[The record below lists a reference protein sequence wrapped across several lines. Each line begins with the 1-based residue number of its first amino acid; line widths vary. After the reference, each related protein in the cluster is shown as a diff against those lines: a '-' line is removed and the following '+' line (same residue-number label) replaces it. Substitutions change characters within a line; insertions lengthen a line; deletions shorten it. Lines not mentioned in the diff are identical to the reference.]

1 MTATSHADTLDETPW
16 RNADMLHAGHQSPGL
31 DGHRDAPPGGN
42 QHYTVIL
49 TSGAEDGGKRATL
62 AASMACTALSMDLR
76 THLFLVGDGS
86 YWAYEGHADGIQVVG
101 FPALEELL
109 DSFVLLGGSLAICS
123 TCDQVL
129 CHASGG
135 SDRPLRRRAG
145 AQIQGMAALMEPLMR
160 GQAVTF

>member
-1 MTATSHADTLDETPW
+1 MITTSHANAPEEALW
-16 RNADMLHAGHQSPGL
+16 RNPDLPRA
-31 DGHRDAPPGGN
+31 APPAGN
-42 QHYTVIL
+42 HYTVIL

-86 YWAYEGHADGIQVVG
+86 YWAYEGHADGIQVAG

-109 DSFVLLGGSLAICS
+109 DSFVLLGGALGICS
-123 TCDQVL
+123 TCDQAL
-129 CHASGG
+129 CHAAG
-135 SDRPLRRRAG
+135 SADHSLKRRAG
-145 AQIQGMAALMEPLMR
+145 AEIQGMAALMEPLMR